1 MILERHLLDGRRITW
16 QGERGDYFAAHPW
29 LDDYGREVPHGL
41 PGKMGVKVH
50 DDDWV
55 GGIKMRK
62 VYVLV
67 KDDSQMIRA
76 YLSKEVAYKV
86 LEDIYKGKYEAVL
99 TDGDYSIAEVEPY
112 RKGE

>member
-1 MILERHLLDGRRITW
+1 MILERHLSDGRRITW
-16 QGERGDYFAAHPW
+16 QGKHGDIRSW
-29 LDDYGREVPHGL
+29 LDDCGRVIPNGI
-41 PGKMGVKVH
+41 PCVGGVKVH
-50 DDDWV
+50 DDNWV
-55 GGIKMRK
+55 GGIKMKK

-86 LEDIYKGKYEAVL
+86 LEDIHKGKYEAVL
-99 TDGDYSIAEVEPY
+99 PHGDYSIAEVEPY

>member
-1 MILERHLLDGRRITW
+1 MILERHLSDGRRITW
-16 QGERGDYFAAHPW
+16 QGKYGDLCIAHPW
-29 LDDYGREVPHGL
+29 LDDYGREVTRGL
-41 PGKMGVKVH
+41 PCVGGVKVH
-50 DDDWV
+50 DDNWV
-55 GGIKMRK
+55 GGIKMEK

-76 YLSKEVAYKV
+76 YLSKEVADKV

-99 TDGDYSIAEVEPY
+99 PDGDYSIAEVEPY

>member
-1 MILERHLLDGRRITW
+1 MILERHLSDGRRITW
-16 QGERGDYFAAHPW
+16 QGKHGDLQIAHPW
-29 LDDYGREVPHGL
+29 LDDYGRVIPNEIPCVG
-41 PGKMGVKVH
+41 GVKVH

-55 GGIKMRK
+55 GGIKMKK

-99 TDGDYSIAEVEPY
+99 PDGDYSIAEVEPY